1 MTRAH
6 CLDIDGK
13 HALTTAIKEFT
24 SRDRPRALILT
35 HTHPAAF
42 LVDVAQLAD
51 MKADDAEQFSASGHT
66 LAAAIEAAPFPVIA
80 AVDGPALGG
89 GCELVLACDLA
100 IAGANAQFGQIEA
113 MGGVM
118 PAFGGTW
125 RLPRRVGL
133 TKALEMMFT
142 GAVIDA
148 ATAKSLGLVLDVADG
163 PAIDDAKAL
172 AARITATSAASVAAI
187 KKAVLYG
194 YNRDPRDINAY
205 EQKHFAALFGP
216 EQSQRM
222 HAFLKQQ
229 AKQ

>member
-1 MTRAH
+1 
-6 CLDIDGK
+6 
-13 HALTTAIKEFT
+13 
-24 SRDRPRALILT
+24 
-35 HTHPAAF
+35 
-42 LVDVAQLAD
+42 
-51 MKADDAEQFSASGHT
+51 
-66 LAAAIEAAPFPVIA
+66 
-80 AVDGPALGG
+80 
-89 GCELVLACDLA
+89 
-100 IAGANAQFGQIEA
+100 
-113 MGGVM
+113 M

-125 RLPRRVGL
+125 RLARRVGF

-163 PAIDDAKAL
+163 SVIDEAKAL
-172 AARITATSAASVAAI
+172 AARIGATSAASVAAI

-194 YNRDPRDINAY
+194 YNRDPRDIDAY

-222 HAFLKQQ
+222 HAFLEQQ